1 MKKCLIFPLFV
12 TLCVCLCLITADEL
26 SSQRGMKTI
35 NVRTKTG
42 KEIQL
47 YKNSYALVIGN
58 GNYTNDWDPLNG
70 ALTDVEEVE
79 TLLKKHGFHV
89 TLKKNLTKAKFDRA
103 FAEFVLKSGED
114 ANSRLLFYYAG
125 HGYTRKSAT
134 DEDLGYLVMVDA
146 PAPET
151 DKVGFELESVSMESL
166 VTQTDKILAR
176 HVLFVFDSCFSGTVL
191 NVRDR
196 LTPPESISDRV
207 QYPIRQFIT
216 AGRAGEVVPD
226 HSDFKQA
233 FLDLLDGR
241 AREPFPDGYI
251 TGEELGFYLKNQ
263 VPVYNPAQHPQ
274 YGKIRNPKLD
284 KGDFVF
290 VLQDSLPFMEDDS
303 SGAVEVLSTTAT
315 LDVTSM
321 PSGARVYVDDIQ
333 IGPTPLHGHEI
344 DMEGQVEK
352 QVKVGLELSG
362 YKSRVRK
369 AILKSGQSTPWFAR
383 LEKIRRPKPRL
394 PTRPTPMVL
403 IPAGNFEMGS
413 NSGYS
418 DEKPMHTV
426 YVDAFHMD
434 KYEVTNAQYQQFVNA
449 NPQWGKDRIP
459 DKYHDGNYLSHWN
472 GNSYPI
478 GKENHPVVYVSWYGA
493 MAYAG
498 WAGKRLPTE
507 AEWEKAARGGLVDK
521 KYPWGDSI
529 NASHANYGEN
539 VGDTTAVGSYVSNG
553 YGLHDMAGN
562 VWEWCLDAYSDNFY
576 ARSPRRNPVSGGTIT
591 SIINNFTN
599 VQNTRVLRG
608 GSWFGNPVLQRVVNR
623 GLYPPTVTLYSL
635 LGFRCARD

>member
-12 TLCVCLCLITADEL
+12 TFCVSLCLITADEL

-79 TLLKKHGFHV
+79 TLLKKHGFYV

-103 FAEFVLKSGED
+103 FAEFVFKSGED
-114 ANSRLLFYYAG
+114 ANNRLLFYYAG

-196 LTPPESISDRV
+196 LNHPESISDSV
-207 QYPIRQFIT
+207 QYSVRQFIT

-274 YGKIRNPKLD
+274 YGKIRNPKLG

-290 VLQDSLPFMEDDS
+290 VLPKEEAWTPRPTD
-303 SGAVEVLSTTAT
+303 VSTVAT
-315 LDVTSM
+315 LTVTST
-321 PSGARVYVDDIQ
+321 PSGADIYIDDVR
-333 IGPTPLHGHEI
+333 IGKTPLQGYPI
-344 DMEGQVEK
+344 DTGARHVK
-352 QVKVGLELSG
+352 QVKVGLFLSG
-362 YKSRVRK
+362 YQSRVVQLM
-369 AILKSGQSTPWFAR
+369 LKGGQQVPWDVPLKKTPTHTDSAAP
-383 LEKIRRPKPRL
+383 EG
-394 PTRPTPMVL
+394 MVL
-403 IPAGNFEMGS
+403 IPAGKFLMGS
-413 NSGYS
+413 NDGLAY
-418 DEKPMHTV
+418 DDQKPVHTV
-426 YVDAFHMD
+426 YLDAFYMD
-434 KYEVTNAQYQQFVNA
+434 IYEVTNVQYKEFVDA
-449 NPQWGKDRIP
+449 NPHWRKDRISHH
-459 DKYHDGNYLSHWN
+459 YSYSYLKDWN
-472 GNSYPI
+472 GNSYPR
-478 GKENHPVVYVSWYGA
+478 GKGDHPVTYVNWYDA
-493 MAYAG
+493 MAYAQ

-507 AEWEKAARGGLVDK
+507 AEWEKAARGGLIGK
-521 KYPWGDSI
+521 KYPWGDSTD
-529 NASHANYGEN
+529 SKKANYGRDIM
-539 VGDTTAVGSYVSNG
+539 GTIAVGSYPPNG
-553 YGLHDMAGN
+553 YGLYDMAGN
-562 VWEWCLDAYSDNFY
+562 VWEWCLDGYDEAFY
-576 ARSPRRNPVSGGTIT
+576 KNSPSQNPIGGADRMIDV
-591 SIINNFTN
+591 INNFIN
-599 VQNTRVLRG
+599 VKTSRVLRG
-608 GSWFGNPVLQRVVNR
+608 GSWFFVLS
-623 GLYPPTVTLYSL
+623 GLRAASRYRSTPADALNSY
-635 LGFRCARD
+635 GFRCARAVSP